1 MYCIEIWQKNSFSL
15 VSVILNKAVEL
26 AFQAQIHPAL
36 SAPICAPELAAR
48 DTAAPAHL
56 GSLLRPMVHT
66 IKPHSICG
74 AGTSHRIPISWTGES
89 LAGCKLLS
97 DRWNAETICS
107 KRSSLLPPCCSSVRP
122 ASRAWCWGDAQCSY
136 TWGCRGSAS
145 PLSRRRQEC
154 SCFFL

>member
-1 MYCIEIWQKNSFSL
+1 MYCIEICQKNSFSL
-15 VSVILNKAVEL
+15 VSEILNKAVEL

-74 AGTSHRIPISWTGES
+74 AGTSHRIPISCPRLHLPEDSFPPAERLLEVLAIHEGCSHVQLELEQGEVHGPSDS
-89 LAGCKLLS
+89 LAH
-97 DRWNAETICS
+97 N
-107 KRSSLLPPCCSSVRP
+107 
-122 ASRAWCWGDAQCSY
+122 
-136 TWGCRGSAS
+136 
-145 PLSRRRQEC
+145 EC
-154 SCFFL
+154 VD